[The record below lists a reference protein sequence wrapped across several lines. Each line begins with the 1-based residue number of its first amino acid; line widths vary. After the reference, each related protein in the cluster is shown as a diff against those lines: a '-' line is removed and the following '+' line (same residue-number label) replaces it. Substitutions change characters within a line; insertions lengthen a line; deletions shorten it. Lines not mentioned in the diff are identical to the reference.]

1 MVRLALHS
9 SDMTATCAV
18 PPGNP
23 TSQATGGWQMLKH
36 VGNSG
41 LVQSLNV
48 QPYCMKGSVKEE
60 EIMNKR
66 DQKESTCV

>member
-1 MVRLALHS
+1 MGTSLDIWCDWRYT

-23 TSQATGGWQMLKH
+23 TSQVIGGWPTLQH

-41 LVQSLNV
+41 LVQSVNV
-48 QPYCMKGSVKEE
+48 HVQLYEKLCNEKG
-60 EIMNKR
+60 NNR
-66 DQKESTCV
+66 T